1 VVTLTCRITDLV
13 YVECEEG
20 GCLGH
25 SAYTALGYS
34 DGESLT
40 TND

>member
-1 VVTLTCRITDLV
+1 
-13 YVECEEG
+13 VECEEG
-20 GCLGH
+20 GCLGL
-25 SAYTALGYS
+25 STYTALGYS